1 MRNST
6 IGTSLPATAKISDGL
21 QEAVLHS
28 IRNVVSDELVEQT
41 CRTVGYQFRKRKLTP
56 VVTVLHMILS
66 ALWPEDSFNACWQV
80 LWDTFVSWFPQ
91 FHGQSPSRRRLAEAR
106 GRLPLELWSG
116 LFGAVSQQ
124 AQQQSAGYA
133 CWNGHRV
140 VLVDGTCV
148 SMGRTPSLV
157 KAFGVNKGYHGR
169 GRYPLARLVTVCL
182 ARTMTILDY
191 AIGGYRRGEWSL
203 LSSILE
209 SLHPGDLLIGD
220 RHFAGAPQYVCYHK
234 HGLEFLTRA
243 HHRLKIAK
251 IKRLVHYNTEDFI
264 GRLNLGK
271 LHRRQDPSLPTHI
284 EVRFLRA
291 TVRMRGR
298 RQSIW
303 FVTSLRDPVRYPAEQ
318 IVALYAQRW
327 RIETLFREVKITL
340 SADVLRSQSPEG
352 IRKEIAARLTAL
364 NVVRTLM
371 LEAAA
376 TAGLDDPLR
385 ISFVHA
391 VRAILSFSP
400 ALGHA
405 PLAAVPG
412 IYHAMLIE
420 MASHLNPDRPGRLE
434 PRAVRRD
441 HKNYPSLR
449 ITRAQWK
456 ARHHAA

>member
-1 MRNST
+1 
-6 IGTSLPATAKISDGL
+6 
-21 QEAVLHS
+21 
-28 IRNVVSDELVEQT
+28 
-41 CRTVGYQFRKRKLTP
+41 LTP

-66 ALWPEDSFNACWQV
+66 ALWPEESFNACWQV

-91 FHGQSPSRRRLAEAR
+91 FQGRSPSRRRIAAAR
-106 GRLPLELWSG
+106 TRLPLTLWRR
-116 LFGAVSQQ
+116 LFQKVSQQ
-124 AQQQSAGYA
+124 AQQHSEGYDS
-133 CWNGHRV
+133 WNGHRV
-140 VLVDGTCV
+140 VLTDGTCV
-148 SMGRTPSLV
+148 SMIRTPELV
-157 KAFGVNKGYHGR
+157 KAFGVNKGHHGR

-182 ARTMTILDY
+182 AGTMTILDY
-191 AIGGYRRGEWSL
+191 ALGRYRQGEWSL
-203 LSSILE
+203 LSSILG
-209 SLHPGDLLIGD
+209 SLRPGDLLLGD
-220 RHFAGAPQYVCYHK
+220 RHFAGAPLYVYYRN

-243 HHRLKIAK
+243 HQCLKIAK
-251 IKRLVHYNTEDFI
+251 VKRVLRYTGDDFL
-264 GRLNLGK
+264 GRLNINK
-271 LHRRQDPSLPTHI
+271 LHRRKDPSLPTHI
-284 EVRFLRA
+284 EVRFLKAVLRL
-291 TVRMRGR
+291 RGR
-298 RQSIW
+298 RQTVW
-303 FVTSLRDPVRYPAEQ
+303 FTTSLLDPVRYPAEQ

-352 IRKEIAARLTAL
+352 IRKEIVARLTAL

-376 TAGLDDPLR
+376 TAQIEDPWR

-405 PLAAVPG
+405 PLAAVPS
-412 IYHAMLIE
+412 IYHALLIE
-420 MASHLNPDRPGRLE
+420 IARHVNPDRPGRLE